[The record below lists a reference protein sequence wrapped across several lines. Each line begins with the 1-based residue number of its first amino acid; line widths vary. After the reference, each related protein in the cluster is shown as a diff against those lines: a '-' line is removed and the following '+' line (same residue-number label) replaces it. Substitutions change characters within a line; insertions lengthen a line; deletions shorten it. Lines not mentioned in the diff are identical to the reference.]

1 MQEWDARD
9 KDSIKR
15 ALEHSNVVINLVG
28 REWETRC
35 GLLSSCHG
43 HRCSQQC
50 RATFWIANGKHPET
64 ELNNLALLL
73 VLSNYRFDDVFVT
86 IPQQIAKAAREA
98 GITKFVHMSHL
109 NADIRSPSK
118 YLRNKVFN
126 QETSCNPALASAYK
140 CVLTGFF
147 YACQSYVHNVHSLSR
162 L

>member
-35 GLLSSCHG
+35 GLLSSCPE
-43 HRCSQQC
+43 HRYSQQC
-50 RATFWIANGKHPET
+50 QATFWITNDKNLGT
-64 ELNNLALLL
+64 ERNNLSLLL

-126 QETSCNPALASAYK
+126 LETRATLLWFRTLNTFRPISVY
-140 CVLTGFF
+140 
-147 YACQSYVHNVHSLSR
+147 
-162 L
+162 